1 MHQTSSTYQKIL
13 AGPHRVETVLQVG
26 SNADV
31 AVCWS
36 IPGTVYGEDMITKI
50 RQKGDI
56 LDREA
61 PGIGY
66 FVARKLEVTMLD
78 PSKQVST
85 MGRLVPFSRL
95 VSDSGVSE
103 WIPKGIFFVDTR
115 KKAMV
120 DAQAST
126 VDIVAYDAGLK
137 ASIDYDTSALSWPA
151 TDVQVV
157 ADIAGKIGT
166 AYDVSNLTGGFSIDI
181 PEEKTCCEVLRG
193 IAAMYGGNFAVDDCG
208 VLRLI
213 PLQTVGVPEAVK
225 AGKLKMGTLAAAISG
240 VVLHDGDGNK
250 YTVGSGEMLE
260 SESPWASQR
269 AASQALS
276 AVNGYR
282 YQAFSARQAIIKP
295 HMELGDYITVGA
307 ASGLMCSYY
316 FDMGTYVGDV
326 GAPEEYEINRKYP
339 YRTPAS
345 RAAGVGR
352 AAKRVAKQAVGNVIE
367 NYNQLIA
374 ALNGEDGV
382 PEDLASGLK
391 NYVRYDLKNGDMLA
405 TSKLFS
411 EIGEKARAEITTYA
425 YVDKDGNT
433 HSLVD
438 TVAKVDEDVSGL
450 NLKVTNVET
459 DVGEL
464 QTASAE
470 LTTRVSGAE
479 TALEMQSQSIDGL
492 QTAQANL
499 GARVDGAEAS
509 ISLNA
514 QNIDGVASS
523 VATIRADVVRLKGL
537 TEVDGSLNVYGGN
550 IYSKHD
556 IEALT
561 GTVVAKTIAASQ
573 DFLIDGVEYAPTQ
586 ITSTSGTVLVLGTA

>member
-31 AVCWS
+31 TVCWS

-50 RQKGDI
+50 SQKGDI

-61 PGIGY
+61 PGIGC

-78 PSKQVST
+78 PSKKVST

-103 WIPKGIFFVDTR
+103 WIPKGIFYVDT
-115 KKAMV
+115 KKKSMV
-120 DAQAST
+120 DAQAAT

-137 ASIDYDTSALSWPA
+137 ASIDYDASTLSWPA

-157 ADIAGKIGT
+157 ADIAGKIET
-166 AYDVSNLTGGFSIDI
+166 AYDVSNLAGGFSIAT
-181 PEEKTCCEVLRG
+181 PEEMTCCEVLRG
-193 IAAMYGGNFAVDDCG
+193 IAALYGGNFTVDDYG

-250 YTVGSGEMLE
+250 YTVGSGEILE

-276 AVNGYR
+276 AVNGYH

-339 YRTPAS
+339 YRTTAS

-352 AAKRVAKQAVGNVIE
+352 AAKRIAKQAVGNIIE

-405 TSKLFS
+405 TSRLFS
-411 EIGEKARAEITTYA
+411 EIGEKARSEITTYA
-425 YVDKDGNT
+425 YVDKDGKA

-438 TVAKVDEDVSGL
+438 VIAKVEDAESGL
-450 NLKVTNVET
+450 STKVGTKAMNDTLKNYALASSLNDYLTVNAAAEQYVTSGGVTSIIGNYIVT
-459 DVGEL
+459 DK
-464 QTASAE
+464 
-470 LTTRVSGAE
+470 
-479 TALEMQSQSIDGL
+479 DGTQKSL
-492 QTAQANL
+492 AQILA
-499 GARVDGAEAS
+499 DQ
-509 ISLNA
+509 ISL
-514 QNIDGVASS
+514 QGRIDLSGQVSVS
-523 VATIRADVVRLKGL
+523 DGQLTVLGNLVATD
-537 TEVDGSLNVYGGN
+537 SFNVGKDAFY
-550 IYSKHD
+550 I
-556 IEALT
+556 A
-561 GTVVAKTIAASQ
+561 GTKYT
-573 DFLIDGVEYAPTQ
+573 PTQ
-586 ITSTSGTVLVLGTA
+586 ITSTTGTVLVLGIA

>member
-103 WIPKGIFFVDTR
+103 WIPKGVFFVDTR

-120 DAQAST
+120 DAQAAT

-166 AYDVSNLTGGFSIDI
+166 AYDVGNLTGGFSIAT
-181 PEEKTCCEVLRG
+181 PEDKTCCEVLRG
-193 IAAMYGGNFAVDDCG
+193 IAALYGGNFTLDDCG
-208 VLRLI
+208 VLRML
-213 PLQTVGVPEAVK
+213 PLQTVGIPEAVN
-225 AGKLKMGTLAAAISG
+225 AEKLKMGAPAAAISG

-260 SESPWASQR
+260 SESPWSSQA

-282 YQAFSARQAIIKP
+282 YQSFSARQAIIKP

-316 FDMGTYVGDV
+316 FDMDTYVGSV

-339 YRTPAS
+339 YRTAAT
-345 RAAGVGR
+345 RAGGVGR
-352 AAKRVAKQAVGNVIE
+352 AAKRIAKQAVGNIIE

-405 TSKLFS
+405 TSNLFS
-411 EIGEKARAEITTYA
+411 KIGEKARSEITTYA
-425 YVDKDGNT
+425 YVDKDGKA

-438 TVAKVDEDVSGL
+438 VIAKVEDAESGL
-450 NLKVTNVET
+450 STKVGTKALNETLKNYA
-459 DVGEL
+459 L
-464 QTASAE
+464 ASSLNDYLTVNAAAE
-470 LTTRVSGAE
+470 LYVTS
-479 TALEMQSQSIDGL
+479 
-492 QTAQANL
+492 
-499 GARVDGAEAS
+499 
-509 ISLNA
+509 
-514 QNIDGVASS
+514 DGVTSIIGNYIVTDKDGTKKSLAQIL
-523 VATIRADVVRLKGL
+523 ADQIRLQGL

-561 GTVVAKTIAASQ
+561 GTVVGKTIAASQ
-573 DFLIDGVEYAPTQ
+573 DFLIGGVEYAPTQ
-586 ITSTSGTVLVLGTA
+586 ITSASGTLLVLGIA

>member
-50 RQKGDI
+50 SQKGDI

-120 DAQAST
+120 DAQAAT

-157 ADIAGKIGT
+157 ADIAGKIET
-166 AYDVSNLTGGFSIDI
+166 AYDVSNLTGGFPIAT

-193 IAAMYGGNFAVDDCG
+193 IAALYGGNFAVDDCG
-208 VLRLI
+208 VLRLL
-213 PLQTVGVPEAVK
+213 PLQTAGMPEAVK
-225 AGKLKMGTLAAAISG
+225 AEKLKMGAPAAAISG
-240 VVLHDGDGNK
+240 VVLHDGEGNK
-250 YTVGSGEMLE
+250 YTAGSGEMLE
-260 SESPWASQR
+260 SESPWASQA

-295 HMELGDYITVGA
+295 HMELGDYITVGT

-316 FDMGTYVGDV
+316 FDMDTYVGDV

-339 YRTPAS
+339 YRTTAA
-345 RAAGVGR
+345 RAGGVGR
-352 AAKRVAKQAVGNVIE
+352 AAKRIAKQAVGNIIE

-374 ALNGEDGV
+374 ALNGKDGV

-391 NYVRYDLKNGDMLA
+391 NYVRYDLKNNEAFAGS
-405 TSKLFS
+405 TLFAQ
-411 EIGEKARAEITTYA
+411 IGEKAKAEIRVYA
-425 YVDKDGNT
+425 VIDSDGKA
-433 HSLVD
+433 HSLADIVADVIRLQGD
-438 TVAKVDEDVSGL
+438 TEVVGNLTVSDGRLRVSKGIIANGNSNIWGDLAVSGKL
-450 NLKVTNVET
+450 FVNKNNLYIS
-459 DVGEL
+459 GEPY
-464 QTASAE
+464 
-470 LTTRVSGAE
+470 VP
-479 TALEMQSQSIDGL
+479 
-492 QTAQANL
+492 
-499 GARVDGAEAS
+499 
-509 ISLNA
+509 
-514 QNIDGVASS
+514 
-523 VATIRADVVRLKGL
+523 
-537 TEVDGSLNVYGGN
+537 TE
-550 IYSKHD
+550 
-556 IEALT
+556 
-561 GTVVAKTIAASQ
+561 
-573 DFLIDGVEYAPTQ
+573 
-586 ITSTSGTVLVLGTA
+586 ITSTSGVKYTVLGA

>member
-13 AGPHRVETVLQVG
+13 AGPHQVETVLQVG

-31 AVCWS
+31 EVCWS
-36 IPGTVYGEDMITKI
+36 IPGTVYGEDIITKI
-50 RQKGDI
+50 IQKGDI

-120 DAQAST
+120 DAQAAT

-166 AYDVSNLTGGFSIDI
+166 AYDVGNLTGGFSIAA

-193 IAAMYGGNFAVDDCG
+193 IAALYGGNFTLDDCG
-208 VLRLI
+208 VLRLL
-213 PLQTVGVPEAVK
+213 PLQTVGIPEEVNAE
-225 AGKLKMGTLAAAISG
+225 KLKMGAPAAAISG
-240 VVLHDGDGNK
+240 VMLHDGEGNT
-250 YTVGSGEMLE
+250 YTAGSGEMLE

-339 YRTPAS
+339 YRTAAT
-345 RAAGVGR
+345 RAGGVGR
-352 AAKRVAKQAVGNVIE
+352 AAKRIAKQAVGNIIE

-382 PEDLASGLK
+382 PEELESGLK

-425 YVDKDGNT
+425 YVDKDGKA

-438 TVAKVDEDVSGL
+438 VISKVDDTESGL
-450 NLKVTNVET
+450 STKVGTNALNETLKNYA
-459 DVGEL
+459 L
-464 QTASAE
+464 AS
-470 LTTRVSGAE
+470 
-479 TALEMQSQSIDGL
+479 
-492 QTAQANL
+492 
-499 GARVDGAEAS
+499 
-509 ISLNA
+509 SLNDYLTVNA
-514 QNIDGVASS
+514 AAEMYVTDDDVM
-523 VATIRADVVRLKGL
+523 ATIGAYIVTDSNGNKKTLAAILADVIKLQGRIDLSGNVSVSNGQLTVLSPLVAAGGFQIGTESFRVHGQNYKG
-537 TEVDGSLNVYGGN
+537 
-550 IYSKHD
+550 I
-556 IEALT
+556 
-561 GTVVAKTIAASQ
+561 
-573 DFLIDGVEYAPTQ
+573 P
-586 ITSTSGTVLVLGTA
+586 ITSTSGTVMVLGIA

>member
-1 MHQTSSTYQKIL
+1 MHQTSSTYKKIL

-50 RQKGDI
+50 SQKGDI

-103 WIPKGIFFVDTR
+103 WIPKGVFYVDTR

-120 DAQAST
+120 DAQAAT

-157 ADIAGKIGT
+157 ADIAGKIET
-166 AYDVSNLTGGFSIDI
+166 AYDVSNLTGGFSIAT

-193 IAAMYGGNFAVDDCG
+193 IAALYGGNFAVDDCG
-208 VLRLI
+208 VLRLL
-213 PLQTVGVPEAVK
+213 PLQTVGMPEAVK
-225 AGKLKMGTLAAAISG
+225 AEKLKMGAPAAAISG
-240 VVLHDGDGNK
+240 VVLHDGEGNK
-250 YTVGSGEMLE
+250 YTAGSGEMLE
-260 SESPWASQR
+260 SESPWVSQA

-295 HMELGDYITVGA
+295 HMELGDYITVGT

-339 YRTPAS
+339 YRTTAA
-345 RAAGVGR
+345 RAGGVGR
-352 AAKRVAKQAVGNVIE
+352 AAKRIANQAVGNIIE

-374 ALNGEDGV
+374 ALNGGDGV

-391 NYVRYDLKNGDMLA
+391 NYVRYDLKNDEAFAGS
-405 TSKLFS
+405 TLFAQ
-411 EIGEKARAEITTYA
+411 IGEKAKAEIRVYA
-425 YVDKDGNT
+425 VIGSDGKA
-433 HSLVD
+433 HSLADIVADVIRLQGD
-438 TVAKVDEDVSGL
+438 TEVVGNLTVSDGRLKVSRGIIANGNSNIWGDLAVSGKL
-450 NLKVTNVET
+450 FVNKNNLYIS
-459 DVGEL
+459 GEPYVP
-464 QTASAE
+464 TEITSK
-470 LTTRVSGAE
+470 SG
-479 TALEMQSQSIDGL
+479 TKY
-492 QTAQANL
+492 TVL
-499 GARVDGAEAS
+499 GA
-509 ISLNA
+509 
-514 QNIDGVASS
+514 
-523 VATIRADVVRLKGL
+523 
-537 TEVDGSLNVYGGN
+537 
-550 IYSKHD
+550 
-556 IEALT
+556 
-561 GTVVAKTIAASQ
+561 
-573 DFLIDGVEYAPTQ
+573 
-586 ITSTSGTVLVLGTA
+586 